1 MNNEDMS
8 DVFEKINN
16 IAGQNNISPEMVN
29 NLFSMFNNSNSF
41 SNNQDN
47 TNSHSG
53 NSSKQDYTDS
63 TNTNNSFGNSG
74 IDFETIMRMKTI
86 IDKMNTKDDPR
97 SNLLQSLKPYL
108 KDSRKSKVDQYIQ
121 LMNISRVMEV
131 FPFIGGDNKNAS
143 KQFIPL

>member
-16 IAGQNNISPEMVN
+16 IADQNNISPEMVN
-29 NLFSMFNNSNSF
+29 NLFSMFNNSNSSSNSE
-41 SNNQDN
+41 SNN
-47 TNSHSG
+47 HSG
-53 NSSKQDYTDS
+53 NSSHQDYNNS
-63 TNTNNSFGNSG
+63 TNNENLFGNSG

-121 LMNISRVMEV
+121 LMNMSKVMDV
-131 FPFIGGDNKNAS
+131 FPFMGGDK
-143 KQFIPL
+143 KK

>member
-29 NLFSMFNNSNSF
+29 NLFNMFNNSNNSSNHDSSSSNSSDNF
-41 SNNQDN
+41 SHQDYNNSSNNND
-47 TNSHSG
+47 
-53 NSSKQDYTDS
+53 
-63 TNTNNSFGNSG
+63 NSFGNSG
-74 IDFETIMRMKTI
+74 IDFETIMKMKTI

-108 KDSRKSKVDQYIQ
+108 KDSRKSKIDQYIQ
-121 LMNISRVMEV
+121 LMNMSKVMDV
-131 FPFIGGDNKNAS
+131 FPFMGGDK
-143 KQFIPL
+143 KK

>member
-8 DVFEKINN
+8 DIFDKLNN

-29 NLFSMFNNSNSF
+29 NLFTMFNNSNN
-41 SNNQDN
+41 SNNQ
-47 TNSHSG
+47 
-53 NSSKQDYTDS
+53 NSS
-63 TNTNNSFGNSG
+63 NNSSDTSSNQSYNNCSSDSNTQSNPFGNSG
-74 IDFETIMRMKTI
+74 IDFETIMKMKTI

-121 LMNISRVMEV
+121 LMNMSKVMDV
-131 FPFIGGDNKNAS
+131 FPFMGGDKS
-143 KQFIPL
+143 K